1 MGNRIAKVLDISGQ
15 YSETPDFPVAV
26 VREAQEILV
35 NGEKLSPDTSTV
47 GYEGKIVDP
56 VFDWHIT
63 KNLFGRVMTLVEA
76 TTDMHKLSA
85 VKDLFAKELRNWE
98 DDVYSSARELA
109 NGGDSSSNL
118 YTKHS
123 IK

>member
-1 MGNRIAKVLDISGQ
+1 MGNRTAKVLDISGTF
-15 YSETPDFPVAV
+15 SDTPDFPVAV
-26 VREAQEILV
+26 VRMPIE
-35 NGEKLSPDTSTV
+35 GEESM
-47 GYEGKIVDP
+47 EGKIVDP

-98 DDVYSSARELA
+98 EDVYTSARELA
-109 NGGDSSSNL
+109 DGGHSSANL
-118 YTKHS
+118 YTKYS

>member
-1 MGNRIAKVLDISGQ
+1 MGKRTAKVLDISGTF
-15 YSETPDFPVAV
+15 SDTPDFPVAV
-26 VREAQEILV
+26 VREPYENEQSL
-35 NGEKLSPDTSTV
+35 
-47 GYEGKIVDP
+47 EGKIVDP

-98 DDVYSSARELA
+98 EDVYRSARELA
-109 NGGDSSSNL
+109 DGGDSSSNL
-118 YTKHS
+118 YTKNS
-123 IK
+123 IR